1 MKTILFKKHVSTHE
15 YTERTN
21 LSPSFRD
28 WFQKEGKIK
37 SKAKPYSWKSLQ
49 ADKLQGKQNT
59 LFKN

>member
-1 MKTILFKKHVSTHE
+1 MNIQKEKRCLDA
-15 YTERTN
+15 RTN
-21 LSPSFRD
+21 LSSSFRD
-28 WFQKEGKIK
+28 WFQKEGKIN